1 LRRTVCII
9 LLLILLAPVAGAR
22 GPKVKTTY
30 EYYDIGG
37 KSAPDIRKKLNSS
50 GVRWTDG
57 KVYDAVTRWYVRW
70 NFRYENVNGRCRIA
84 SVVTH
89 VDVVIKMPRWTGHN
103 RADERL
109 KDRWTA
115 YIRALHEH
123 ELGHRGFGVR
133 AAAEIEEVI
142 ARLEPQADCVSL
154 GAAANAAGHR
164 ILDKYRRE
172 EIAYDRDTRH
182 GITQGAVFP

>member
-1 LRRTVCII
+1 M
-9 LLLILLAPVAGAR
+9 LLAPLASAR

-30 EYYDIGG
+30 EYYEVGG
-37 KSAPDIRKKLNSS
+37 KSASDIRKKLNSG

-70 NFRYENVNGRCRIA
+70 NYRYEKVGGRCRIA
-84 SVVTH
+84 SVITH
-89 VDVVIKMPRWTGHN
+89 LDVVIKMPRWTG
-103 RADERL
+103 RETADEAL
-109 KDRWTA
+109 IDRWDG

-133 AAAEIEEVI
+133 AAAEIEETI
-142 ARLEPQADCVSL
+142 ARLDPQLDCASL

-164 ILDKYRRE
+164 ILAKYRRE
-172 EIAYDRDTRH
+172 EIAYDRNTRH
-182 GITQGAVFP
+182 GFTQEAVFP